1 MIWRNNSVDTPY
13 DTPYVTPYDTPY
25 DTPQVKTLLKV
36 LGQGAM
42 NRKELMEKI
51 GLKDVKYFTQ
61 YYLQPALSADLVE
74 MTIPDKPK
82 SKNQSYRL
90 TEKGKNY

>member
-1 MIWRNNSVDTPY
+1 MIGRNNSV
-13 DTPYVTPYDTPY
+13 DTPY

-36 LGQGAM
+36 LRQGAM

-51 GLKDVKYFTQ
+51 GLRDVKYFTQ
-61 YYLQPALSADLVE
+61 YYLQPALLAGLLE

>member
-1 MIWRNNSVDTPY
+1 
-13 DTPYVTPYDTPY
+13 
-25 DTPQVKTLLKV
+25 
-36 LGQGAM
+36 M

-61 YYLQPALSADLVE
+61 YYLQPALLVGVVE
-74 MTIPDKPK
+74 MTIPKKTK
-82 SKNQSYRL
+82 SKNQRYRL